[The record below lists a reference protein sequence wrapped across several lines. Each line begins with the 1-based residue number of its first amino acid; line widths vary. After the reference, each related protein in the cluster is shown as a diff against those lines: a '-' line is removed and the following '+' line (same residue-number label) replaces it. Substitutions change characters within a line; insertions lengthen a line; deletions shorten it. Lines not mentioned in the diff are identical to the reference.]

1 MNGPIWGRLIAVA
14 VVELVIG
21 GMWLF
26 GTLNPAIFAVLMLG
40 VPFLA
45 LTIAMP
51 IVYLIRSNR
60 SSTEN
65 KPPSN
70 LRN

>member
-1 MNGPIWGRLIAVA
+1 MNRSIWGRLIAVA

-26 GTLNPAIFAVLMLG
+26 GTVNPAIFAVLMLG
-40 VPFLA
+40 VPALA
-45 LTIAMP
+45 LTVALP

-60 SSTEN
+60 SSIQDG
-65 KPPSN
+65 PPSN
-70 LRN
+70 PN

>member
-1 MNGPIWGRLIAVA
+1 MNRPIWGRLIAVA

-45 LTIAMP
+45 AIVALP
-51 IVYLIRSNR
+51 IVYLIKR
-60 SSTEN
+60 SSIQ
-65 KPPSN
+65 K
-70 LRN
+70 

>member
-1 MNGPIWGRLIAVA
+1 MKRSIWGRLIALA

-26 GTLNPAIFAVLMLG
+26 GTVNPAVFAVLMLG
-40 VPFLA
+40 VPALA
-45 LTIAMP
+45 LTVAMP

-60 SSTEN
+60 SSNQN
-65 KPPSN
+65 KQPSN
-70 LRN
+70 LN